1 MTKKKDKTPEKKEPV
16 KNDKKYTL
24 LELVETSDKHYPS
37 LIMDLHRAG
46 LLEQYEEEKAAK
58 GRLDIE
64 PTITQAEFDKI
75 LGE

>member
-1 MTKKKDKTPEKKEPV
+1 MTAKTNTQKKKSNEKKF
-16 KNDKKYTL
+16 TL

-37 LIMDLHRAG
+37 LVMDLHRAG
-46 LLEQYEEEKAAK
+46 LLEQYEEEKKSK

-64 PTITQAEFDKI
+64 PTITKAEFEKI

>member
-1 MTKKKDKTPEKKEPV
+1 MTKKKEKTPEKKKPV
-16 KNDKKYTL
+16 KDKKFTL

-46 LLEQYEEEKAAK
+46 LLEQYEKEKAAK

>member
-1 MTKKKDKTPEKKEPV
+1 MTAKTNTKKKQSNEKKF
-16 KNDKKYTL
+16 TL

-37 LIMDLHRAG
+37 LVMDLHRAG
-46 LLEQYEEEKAAK
+46 LLEQYEEEKKSK

-64 PTITQAEFDKI
+64 PTITKAEFEKI